1 MKRFAQG
8 IACLVA
14 ALVSLPVFGQV
25 ATVYVTNFEG
35 TFIYEASSNGEL
47 TLTHGYLAEGD
58 GLITGTKSYIFGGS
72 DAHSNVDSFA
82 VKSNGS
88 LSQVASRDV
97 LQDTN
102 TDQVESLFLDR
113 TGATLYVCVI
123 ENSPFTIFFAS
134 YSINKTNGEL
144 TYLGKVQG
152 VPDTYVLTFTG
163 DNKFAYTGTCVQSS
177 SGILGFNRLS
187 NGLLVLGKDGEA
199 PKGKAGDL
207 FCPVAGAADPTDHVA
222 FDLLPLNHPGGKQE
236 GAFQLGTFTVS
247 SSGNVSTKSTYENM
261 PTVAV
266 GYVAGISMSPSGKLL
281 AVGGESGPQLFHFNG
296 SSPITKFT
304 GSLGT
309 GTYAS
314 FAWDNDNHLYAVNS
328 TTGHVHVYTATTTE
342 VKEVSGSPFTVPY
355 GANTVFVIPK

>member
-14 ALVSLPVFGQV
+14 ALMSLPVFGQV

-35 TFIYEASSNGEL
+35 TFIYEASSSGKL
-47 TLTHGYLAEGD
+47 TLTHGFLAEGD
-58 GLITGTKSYIFGGS
+58 SLIAGTKSYIFGGS
-72 DAHSNVDSFA
+72 LGHSNVDSFA

-88 LSQVASRDV
+88 LSQVATRDV

-113 TGATLYVCVI
+113 TGATLYICVI

-134 YSINKTNGEL
+134 YSINKKNGEL
-144 TYLGKVQG
+144 TYLGKVES
-152 VPDTYVLTFTG
+152 VPDTFVLTFTG
-163 DNKFAYTGTCVQSS
+163 DNKFAYTGTCLQSF

-199 PKGKAGDL
+199 PKGESGKI
-207 FCPVAGAADPTDHVA
+207 FCPVTGAADPTDHMA
-222 FDLLPLNHPGGKQE
+222 FSLMPLKAPGGKQD
-236 GAFQLGTFTVS
+236 GTFQLGTFTVS

-266 GYVAGISMSPSGKLL
+266 GSVTSISMSPSGKLL
-281 AVGGESGPQLFHFNG
+281 AVGGTSGPQLFHFNG

-309 GTYAS
+309 GTYDS
-314 FAWDNDNHLYAVNS
+314 FAWDNDNHLYAVNV
-328 TTGHVHVYTATTTE
+328 TTEHVHVYTATSTE
-342 VKEVSGSPFTVPY
+342 VKEVLGSPFTIPN
-355 GANTVFVIPK
+355 GANTVLVIPK